1 MSLKWI
7 KVIATFGIFLLCF
20 LVHFMYTIFPN
31 ALFSIFFPVNESIW
45 EHMKMLFTAIILY
58 GIIDYLIL
66 KKTHRPYHNYLVNLF
81 ITGFLSIPIF
91 LIIYLPIYSF
101 TGENMAL
108 NFIILFI
115 TISITQIISYYI
127 LKSEKYR
134 NLNYVSLIGIVLVY
148 IIMGILTY
156 YPFLNDLFFD
166 PVDEKYGINTYSI

>member
-20 LVHFMYTIFPN
+20 LVHSMYSLFPN

-58 GIIDYLIL
+58 GLIDYFIL
-66 KKTHRPYHNYLVNLF
+66 KKSGQPNRNYLVNLF

-91 LIIYLPIYSF
+91 LAIYLPIYTF
-101 TGENMAL
+101 TGENMVL
-108 NFIILFI
+108 NFIVLFM
-115 TISITQIISYYI
+115 TIAITQVISYYI
-127 LKSEKYR
+127 LKSKKYN

-156 YPFLNDLFFD
+156 YPLLNDLFFD